1 MEDALKTRTKYFGE
15 IDYEENEILHFSKGL
30 FGFEDEH
37 RFLLINFS
45 EEGSLLCFQSLAT
58 PGLAFVAMNP
68 FTLLA
73 DYAPVLQPEELEEL
87 KVSDSHDLHYFTL
100 CVAKDPVGDST
111 VNLKCPVAVNENT
124 REAMQ
129 VILQD
134 GPYDM
139 RHKLSEFGKQEDVP
153 C

>member
-1 MEDALKTRTKYFGE
+1 MKTRTKYFGE
-15 IDYEENEILHFSKGL
+15 IDYEESEVLHFPKGL

-45 EEGSLLCFQSLAT
+45 KEGTLLCFQSLET
-58 PGLAFVAMNP
+58 PGLAFIAMDP
-68 FTLLA
+68 FTLAA
-73 DYAPVLQPEELEEL
+73 DYAPVLQPEELKEMKAADSREL
-87 KVSDSHDLHYFTL
+87 LYYTL
-100 CVAKDPVGDST
+100 CAVKDPVGDST
-111 VNLKCPVAVNENT
+111 VNLKCPIAINEET

-139 RHKLSEFGKQEDVP
+139 RHKLSGFGKQEDGS

>member
-1 MEDALKTRTKYFGE
+1 MKTRTKYFGE

-45 EEGSLLCFQSLAT
+45 KEGTLMCFQSLAT

-73 DYAPVLQPEELEEL
+73 DYEPVLQPEELEEL
-87 KVSDSHDLHYFTL
+87 KAEDSRALLYFVL
-100 CVAKDPVGDST
+100 CAVKDPVGDST
-111 VNLKCPVAVNENT
+111 VNLKCPVVVNENT

-139 RHKLSEFGKQEDVP
+139 RHKLSEFGKQGDEP